1 MEANTDRLWWTIGII
16 VIGGILITASCK
28 LFPEVMNSVA
38 LFFKN
43 TLDSGIQQLSPN
55 LPGNNS

>member
-28 LFPEVMNSVA
+28 LFPEVMNQVA
-38 LFFKN
+38 TFFKN
-43 TLDSGIQQLSPN
+43 TLDTGINQLAPN
-55 LPGNNS
+55 LPNNS